1 MTEKM
6 KSNKD
11 VRYIV
16 TEKGEKVSV
25 ILPLREYESILEDIA
40 DLAAIAERREEE
52 TITNESVIAR
62 LKADGLL

>member
-1 MTEKM
+1 MTEKI

-11 VRYIV
+11 VRYLV
-16 TEKGEKVSV
+16 TENGEKVSV
-25 ILPLREYESILEDIA
+25 VLSLHEYESILEDIA

-52 TITNESVIAR
+52 TVDHETVITR

>member
-52 TITNESVIAR
+52 TITHESVIAR

>member
-1 MTEKM
+1 MTEKI

-11 VRYIV
+11 VRYLV
-16 TEKGEKVSV
+16 TENGEKVSV
-25 ILPLREYESILEDIA
+25 VLPLDEYESILEDIA

-52 TITNESVIAR
+52 TVAHETVIAR